1 MSFTDA
7 RARKTPI
14 PTPDIVRFGSS
25 FLIAAGVAILTTGLP
40 RGIQVAAMVIC
51 IAAGILL
58 IFSHPYRKEIKAFL
72 DERNL
77 YYRPK
82 FSQIVPMF
90 LVWLALM
97 LAPVLA
103 PASIWVTALVFVGV
117 FGWMLL
123 VFPHVDGT
131 RALAFVD

>member
-7 RARKTPI
+7 RSRKTPI

-25 FLIAAGVAILTTGLP
+25 FLIAAGAAVLTTGLP
-40 RGIQVAAMVIC
+40 RGIQVIAMVIC
-51 IAAGILL
+51 VAAGILL
-58 IFSHPYRKEIKAFL
+58 IFSHPYRREIKAFL

-82 FSQIVPMF
+82 FGQIVPMF

-103 PASIWVTALVFVGV
+103 PAAIWVTVLVFLGI